1 MKDQTSSENVVG
13 KVINETNQEILSSLK
28 DGYDQA
34 IQSLDVAQSEAWR
47 DISNILETGRKQ
59 AEALKRKILGAAEVS
74 ARNKSL
80 KLVEDTIN
88 EVFASALSDVKE
100 KTSSKK
106 YIDVLNTLVNEAVDA
121 LNTKKVILQGR
132 EEDLHHLKKI
142 ALDVAKE
149 RKINLEIGTKIKSSG
164 GVRAMSDDGS
174 VIFDNTFD
182 ARLTRG
188 KSLLRKQVAD
198 LMSKEK

>member
-1 MKDQTSSENVVG
+1 
-13 KVINETNQEILSSLK
+13 SSLK
-28 DGYDQA
+28 IGYDQA
-34 IQSLDVAQSEAWR
+34 IQSLDAAQSEAWR
-47 DISNILETGRKQ
+47 DISNILETGRKK
-59 AEALKRKILGAAEVS
+59 AEASKRKILGAAEVS

-100 KTSSKK
+100 KTSSKM
-106 YIDVLNTLVNEAVDA
+106 YIDILNTLVNEAVDA
-121 LNTKKVILQGR
+121 LNTKEVILQGR

-142 ALDVAKE
+142 ASDVAKE
-149 RKINLEIGTKIKSSG
+149 RKINLEIGTKIESSG
-164 GVRAMSDDGS
+164 GVRAMSADGS